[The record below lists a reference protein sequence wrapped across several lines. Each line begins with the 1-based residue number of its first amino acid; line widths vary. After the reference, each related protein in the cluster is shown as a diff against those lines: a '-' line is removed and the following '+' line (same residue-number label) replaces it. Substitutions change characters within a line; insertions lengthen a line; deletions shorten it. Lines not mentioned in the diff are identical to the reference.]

1 MARIPGY
8 AGPMEHDVFP
18 PHRLIARG
26 LGLRRGGLVLAEELS
41 LSVEAG
47 GALELRGPNG
57 AGKTTLLRT
66 LAGFARPAAG
76 AVRLACGEA
85 TLEAE
90 ERARRT
96 HWLGHAPGLRR
107 EESVGEHLTLLAD
120 WWGVTRRRCEP
131 ALARVGLAGLAPRL
145 GRMLSTGERRR
156 LGLARL
162 LLDPRPVWLL
172 DEPAGGMDEQ
182 GRTLVMDLVEEH
194 RRRGGLAVVATHEP
208 VLLMDADQLTLE
220 LVA

>member
-1 MARIPGY
+1 
-8 AGPMEHDVFP
+8 MEHEVFP
-18 PHRLIARG
+18 PHCLIASG
-26 LGLRRGGLVLAEELS
+26 LCLRRGALVLVEGLS
-41 LSVEAG
+41 LRLEPG
-47 GALELRGPNG
+47 GAVELRGPNG

-66 LAGFARPAAG
+66 LAGFARPAVG
-76 AVRLACGEA
+76 DVRLTCGGA

-107 EESVGEHLTLLAD
+107 EESVGDHLRLLAD
-120 WWGVTRRRCEP
+120 WWGVTPRRCEP
-131 ALARVGLAGLAPRL
+131 ALARVGLAGLAPRR

-162 LLDPRPVWLL
+162 VLDPRPVWLL

-182 GRTLVMDLVEEH
+182 GRALVTELVAEH
-194 RRRGGLAVVATHEP
+194 RRRGGLAVIATHEP
-208 VLLMDADQLTLE
+208 VLLADADQLRL
-220 LVA
+220 